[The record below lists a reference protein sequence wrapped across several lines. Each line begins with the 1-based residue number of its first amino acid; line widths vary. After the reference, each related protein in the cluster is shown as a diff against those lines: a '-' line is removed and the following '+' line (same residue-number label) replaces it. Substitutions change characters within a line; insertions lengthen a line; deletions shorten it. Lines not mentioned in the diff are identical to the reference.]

1 MTAQGFDSKV
11 VLITGGNSGIGRA
24 AALRFAAEGA
34 KVVIAARN
42 GEASQAVVTEIEST
56 GGDAHAVTCDVT
68 KSADCDAAV
77 EACLNRYGGL
87 DFLFNNAGIIF
98 RERSALDTTDEQWD
112 QTIAVNTTGTFL
124 MSRAAVAVM
133 VARGGGV
140 IVNNASYFGLVG
152 GRGAAAYCASKGAVV
167 LLTKAMA
174 LDHARQ
180 GVRINCICPGSVDTP
195 MLHGEMEE
203 MGGADAVR
211 HLFEDK
217 HPLGRIAAPAEIAA
231 TVLYL
236 ASDAA
241 AFITGAAI
249 PVDGGIT
256 AG

>member
-1 MTAQGFDSKV
+1 MNRFTDRV
-11 VLITGGNSGIGRA
+11 VLVTGGNSGIGRA
-24 AALRFAAEGA
+24 TAVQFAASGA
-34 KVVIAARN
+34 SVVIAARN
-42 GEASQAVVTEIEST
+42 TDASQAVVTEIESV
-56 GGDAHAVTCDVT
+56 GGSAHAVACDVT

-87 DFLFNNAGIIF
+87 DILFNNAGIIF
-98 RERSALDTTDEQWD
+98 REKSALDTTDEQWE

-152 GRGAAAYCASKGAVV
+152 GRGAAAYSASKGAVV

-174 LDHARQ
+174 LDHARD
-180 GVRINCICPGSVDTP
+180 GVRVNCVCAGSVDTP
-195 MLHGEMEE
+195 MLRGEMEE
-203 MGGADAVR
+203 MGGVDAVR

-217 HPLGRIAAPAEIAA
+217 HPLGRIAAPEEIAA
-231 TVLYL
+231 AVLFL
-236 ASDAA
+236 ASDDAG
-241 AFITGAAI
+241 FITGAAL